1 MMTQN
6 KDKRVFLD
14 ALSKES
20 NDMLA
25 TRYRKP
31 TMLNAAQTLLN
42 DEEVSEEAFLGAQG
56 VLLIHGLL

>member
-1 MMTQN
+1 MMKKN
-6 KDKRVFLD
+6 KDQRVFLD
-14 ALSKES
+14 TLSKES

-42 DEEVSEEAFLGAQG
+42 AEDVSEEAFLGAQG
-56 VLLIHGLL
+56 VLLIHGLI